1 MRENI
6 STKAIVN
13 NASICGFIL
22 GAVSVAYAILTQFLS
37 GMDSGILLSMITIVL
52 WLAKFTGCIYI
63 LRFFM
68 KKLTAEYSNV
78 ENSHTLKQGLL
89 SAGFSALLVSAYT
102 FADLAY
108 IRPEMLSEQVDLI
121 YQMYSNMLDSNSMQA
136 LEEILPKMPM
146 ISFFSNLIY
155 CFLYGT
161 VLSVILSKN
170 IPSRD
175 PFADTKSESDD
186 IQ

>member
-6 STKAIVN
+6 SNKAILN
-13 NASICGFIL
+13 NASVCGFIL
-22 GAVSVAYAILTQFLS
+22 GGISIAHAVLVQLMAGIESA
-37 GMDSGILLSMITIVL
+37 ILLSTVSIAL
-52 WLAKFTGCIYI
+52 WLLKFVGCIYVM
-63 LRFFM
+63 RFFM
-68 KKLTAEYSNV
+68 KKLVIDYNGT
-78 ENSHTLKQGLL
+78 ENSHTMRQGLY
-89 SAGFSALLVSAYT
+89 SAIFSALLVSAYT

-108 IRPEMLSEQVDLI
+108 IRPEILSEQFDQI
-121 YQMYSNMLDSNSMQA
+121 YQIYQGMLDSNSMQA
-136 LEEILPKMPM
+136 IEKFMPKMPM

-161 VLSVILSKN
+161 VLAAILSKN

-175 PFADTKSESDD
+175 PFAETNTKSDD

>member
-1 MRENI
+1 MREII

-13 NASICGFIL
+13 NASICGFLLGGVSIAYTIL
-22 GAVSVAYAILTQFLS
+22 VQVLS
-37 GMDSGILLSMITIVL
+37 GIQPGILHSMITMVL

-68 KKLTAEYSNV
+68 KKLTVEYSNV
-78 ENSHTLKQGLL
+78 ENSHTFRQGLL
-89 SAGFSALLVSAYT
+89 SALFSALLVSAYS

-108 IRPEMLSEQVDLI
+108 IRPDMLGEQIDLI

-136 LEEILPKMPM
+136 LENIMPKMPM
-146 ISFFSNLIY
+146 VSFFSNLIY

-161 VLSVILSKN
+161 ILSAILSKN

-175 PFADTKSESDD
+175 PFADIKSESDD